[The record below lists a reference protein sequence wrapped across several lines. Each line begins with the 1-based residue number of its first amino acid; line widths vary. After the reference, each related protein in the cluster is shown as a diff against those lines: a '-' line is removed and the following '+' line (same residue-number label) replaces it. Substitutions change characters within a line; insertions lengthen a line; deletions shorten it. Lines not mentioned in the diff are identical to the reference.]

1 MSACIVIL
9 GFIKGTTAACGC
21 QTLFHPRSVPYAL
34 CIRVKQALEKLEAEA
49 IVKPVELSE
58 RAAQIILVVKRDGTI
73 QVSGDYKLIVSW
85 DARVDTYLLPQ

>member
-1 MSACIVIL
+1 M
-9 GFIKGTTAACGC
+9 
-21 QTLFHPRSVPYAL
+21 
-34 CIRVKQALEKLEAEA
+34 RVKQALEKLEAEA